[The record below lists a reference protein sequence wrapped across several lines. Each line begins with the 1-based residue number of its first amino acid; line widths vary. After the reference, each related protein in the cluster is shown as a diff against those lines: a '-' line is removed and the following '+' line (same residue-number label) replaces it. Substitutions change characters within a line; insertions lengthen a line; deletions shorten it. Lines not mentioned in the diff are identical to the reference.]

1 MTEVGVYT
9 TEVAS
14 LDSGGV
20 VDALSE
26 WLGAHAPFRK
36 LVAMAFVCKSYN
48 NALKPVVRSRLPLSR
63 ADVERVITN
72 EWTARYAAVKKRSD
86 DLLAHVVTRAEW
98 KSCVNNDLE
107 SLGALRLWITKRL
120 CSVGVSRPF
129 AVALTS
135 HLRALRPTTP
145 LDRVLTNSFLNDLLI
160 GRCTCGHLPCVA
172 SSLRVAT
179 TLDCGLVFTCG
190 PKSRLDD

>member
-1 MTEVGVYT
+1 MTEVGT

-36 LVAMAFVCKSYN
+36 IVAMAFTCKSYN
-48 NALKPVVRSRLPLSR
+48 NALRPMVRSRLPLSR
-63 ADVERVITN
+63 ADVERVIVN
-72 EWTARYAAVKKRSD
+72 EWAARYAAVKKRSD

-98 KSCVNNDLE
+98 RSCVNRDLE
-107 SLGALRLWITKRL
+107 SLGALRLWMTKRL

-145 LDRVLTNSFLNDLLI
+145 LDRVLTNAFLNNLLL

-172 SSLRVAT
+172 PSLRVET
-179 TLDCGLVFTCG
+179 TLDCELVFTCG
-190 PKSRLDD
+190 PKSRDE